1 MESATYTSAWDIPVT
16 DITGKQYAKLGDLVG
31 DPKPALTVIVNV
43 ASRCGLTKGHYTQL
57 TDLYNR

>member
-31 DPKPALTVIVNV
+31 DPKPALTVIGPLQQVKP
-43 ASRCGLTKGHYTQL
+43 SSPL
-57 TDLYNR
+57 